1 MRLRATRLSA
11 ISNAMRSAFKIASVN
26 PVLWWDAES
35 HRSALAGGAA
45 TLFQDS
51 AGTSAVTAVEQPV
64 GRALDQSGN
73 ARHALQATSTA
84 RPLLTARKNLGI
96 RTNTFFNSANSYT
109 PGAYGTLARIT
120 KTTSGVSYAQSE
132 TQSTFVADTT
142 ITVSMRVKWDGHNIP
157 DFSIEYNNANN
168 FGTPFV
174 ARWNVTS
181 AGVSLVAQSAC
192 TASTVAE
199 ADGVYR
205 LSATFVTGASVAIT
219 AGTNPTVLHKM
230 QGVSG
235 ATILAGDFQIEYG
248 ASATG
253 YQRVISSTG
262 YDITAS
268 PLVMRFDG
276 ADDVLAASFAPGTL
290 PASADVYVVINRDV
304 DDGNAAIGIDL
315 TAGGRTLGVMAA
327 GDTTGAFTGCGSPSV
342 TVNGVAVPGGTA
354 ITRAELH
361 TAVGVA
367 EPRVLEVRGANLS
380 AWAQFSTISSAQW
393 GSMAFKGR
401 IGSILIV
408 PAQPN
413 STRTK
418 IRKALAKAYQIT
430 GVV

>member
-1 MRLRATRLSA
+1 MSIVNRPRGVRPFRL
-11 ISNAMRSAFKIASVN
+11 ASVN
-26 PVLWWDAES
+26 PQIWLDCES
-35 HRSALAGGAA
+35 HRPALSSGGSA
-45 TLFQDS
+45 TLFQDA
-51 AGTSAVTAVEQPV
+51 AGTSVVTAVEQPV
-64 GRALDQSGN
+64 GRSVDQSGN
-73 ARHALQATSTA
+73 SRHALQATSTA

-120 KTTSGVSYAQSE
+120 KTSSGVSYAQSE

-142 ITVSMRVKWDGHNIP
+142 ITVSIRVKWDGHNIP
-157 DFSIEYNNANN
+157 DFSLEYNNANN
-168 FGTPFV
+168 FGTAFV

-262 YDITAS
+262 YDITAA

-290 PASADVYVVINRDV
+290 PASADVYVVLNRDP
-304 DDGNAAIGIDL
+304 DDGSSAIGIDL
-315 TAGGRTLGVMAA
+315 SAGGRVFGIMSA
-327 GDTTGAFTGCGSPSV
+327 GDPSLAFSGCGSPTA
-342 TVNGVAVPGGTA
+342 TVNGVTVPGGTA
-354 ITRAELH
+354 INRSQLH

-367 EPRVLEVRGANLS
+367 EPRILEIRGADLS
-380 AWAQFSTISSAQW
+380 VWGQFATVSSQWAA
-393 GSMAFKGR
+393 MAFKGR
-401 IGSILIV
+401 IGAILIA
-408 PAQPN
+408 PAQ
-413 STRTK
+413 SDGTRTK
-418 IRKALAKAYQIT
+418 IRKALAKAYQIQ